1 MNVWAVWLKGLVGA
15 IIGGVANA
23 VLLTVT
29 MPSKFSFSD
38 IGTLAQV
45 AAGASV
51 ISAAMF
57 LAKSP
62 LPGIESTRVQTTQIQ
77 SVPGSGDLPVV
88 TKSDVLITKRTE
100 PDTGAPT
107 PTTPLVK

>member
-1 MNVWAVWLKGLVGA
+1 MNDWTVWLKGLIGA
-15 IIGGVANA
+15 VIGGVANA

-29 MPSKFSFSD
+29 MPSKFSFND

-77 SVPGSGDLPVV
+77 SVPGSGEPAVV
-88 TKSDVLITKRTE
+88 TKSDTVITKKTE
-100 PDTGAPT
+100 PDTGQIPAST
-107 PTTPLVK
+107 VVK